1 MVRYFPLALLLSVA
15 LVAKSFCL
23 HCVIRTD
30 VVRRRVLLEAVR
42 KNEEGVVLGN
52 KYLLVSDGNTSTS
65 GKATLVEVAST
76 WCGRQAATSVES
88 DGRKQRKLVKFSEN
102 IKALK
107 REVENYQRIAS
118 NEDAKD
124 LFVEIHDFFNPSE
137 RNDME
142 ELQEIQNSKSSTTA
156 GAGKKGSIQSSDFD
170 PTQGGTF
177 FVDDALEGNIDI
189 HTNAPDQR
197 SAAVE
202 TKQSRENLEFKG
214 QAALVMEL
222 GSQDLKSYIE
232 KNGPLAGETLRQAVV
247 QTARIVKAYHAQKM
261 VWTELKSTNFVIQP
275 KGAMDFTLKA
285 IDLES
290 AVRRGENPIDYS
302 VEAIPPEFAE
312 AYMYGR
318 EPEMEMHKSFDIFS
332 LGLLWYEM
340 ATGKQFWHSQFFEEH
355 EECDNVMRI
364 AVGMQGTDKLCLDH
378 ASPMIP
384 EPLRELIED
393 CLQVDPD
400 DRPKIDDIL
409 AHPYIT
415 ALH

>member
-1 MVRYFPLALLLSVA
+1 MVLRLPLAVILSSLA
-15 LVAKSFCL
+15 LGAQSFCL
-23 HCVIRTD
+23 SHVIRTEK
-30 VVRRRVLLEAVR
+30 VQRKGLAAVR
-42 KNEEGVVLGN
+42 KEEDGVVLGD

-65 GKATLVEVAST
+65 GKATLVEVAS
-76 WCGRQAATSVES
+76 CDPQAAVSAVDS
-88 DGRKQRKLVKFSEN
+88 DDNDTERMLVKFSEN

-107 REVENYQRIAS
+107 REVENYRRIAAS

-124 LFVEIHDFFNPSE
+124 LFVEIHDFFNPAE
-137 RNDME
+137 KHDME
-142 ELQEIQNSKSSTTA
+142 ELQEIQSSKSSSTT
-156 GAGKKGSIQSSDFD
+156 AGKKGSIRSSDFD

-177 FVDDALEGNIDI
+177 FVDNASEGNRDDI
-189 HTNAPDQR
+189 VTENPTLQ
-197 SAAVE
+197 
-202 TKQSRENLEFKG
+202 TKQSRDDDESLEFKG

-232 KNGPLAGETLRQAVV
+232 KNGPLTGETLRQAVV
-247 QTARIVKAYHAQKM
+247 QTARTVKAYHAQEM

-275 KGAMDFTLKA
+275 KGAMNFSLKA

-290 AVRRGENPIDYS
+290 AVRKGENPIDYS

-318 EPEMEMHKSFDIFS
+318 EPEMEIHKSFDIFS

-340 ATGKQFWHSQFFEEH
+340 ATGKQFWHSKFFEEH

-364 AVGMQGTDKLCLDH
+364 AVGMEGTDKLCLDD
-378 ASPMIP
+378 ASSMFPQ
-384 EPLRELIED
+384 PLRQLVMD
-393 CLQVDPD
+393 CLQVDPG

-409 AHPYIT
+409 AHPYI
-415 ALH
+415 AELL